1 MGIFLSFLMICLL
14 LLLTNLEISKILKGE
29 YDIIQIDNIQY
40 NNAVNDS
47 IELNTTGAIESGM
60 KFN

>member
-1 MGIFLSFLMICLL
+1 MISLL

-47 IELNTTGAIESGM
+47 IELNITGAIESGM